1 MKQTIAAAIA
11 GAVFFG
17 VTPALAQ
24 DVDTVK
30 KQLLGTWKLMSVIRE
45 EIPSGA
51 KTDLFGDNPVGYI
64 TYGPDNRMMVIL
76 VRSDR
81 KKPAGGVATASE
93 AEALFRSVTSY
104 AGNYTVEGDKLTHHV
119 DVSWNESWTGT
130 KQTRFYKFDGDKV
143 ILSTPQSPDP
153 IDGKMSVRSL
163 VWQKL
168 K

>member
-1 MKQTIAAAIA
+1 MIVAASLA
-11 GAVFFG
+11 FFAFVG
-17 VTPALAQ
+17 QLPASAQ
-24 DVDTVK
+24 DVEAVK
-30 KQLLGTWKLMSVIRE
+30 KQLLGTWKMVSVIRE

-51 KTDLFGDNPVGYI
+51 KTDLFGPNPVGYI

-81 KKPAGGVATASE
+81 KKPTGNVATASE

-104 AGNYTVEGDKLTHHV
+104 AGSYTIEGDKLTHHV

-153 IDGKMSVRSL
+153 VDGKISVRSL
-163 VWQKL
+163 VWQKV